1 MSSIGDIGAR
11 AVLRKRQ
18 LTKPQTS
25 SQDTGKGNIVRSR
38 FRSAAL
44 AVAATSIDGKRFLK
58 TDNELAKILT
68 KPKDKKDKKDSMWL
82 ERMKRVHARKFGTYL
97 FDKNNEYEFSK
108 PKNQEPHEL
117 FFEGGNKYK
126 KMKHM
131 TKDEKLRM
139 FKFFGK
145 VVHIECLA

>member
-25 SQDTGKGNIVRSR
+25 SQDTGKGNIARSR

-68 KPKDKKDKKDSMWL
+68 KPKEKKRQ
-82 ERMKRVHARKFGTYL
+82 ER
-97 FDKNNEYEFSK
+97 
-108 PKNQEPHEL
+108 
-117 FFEGGNKYK
+117 
-126 KMKHM
+126 
-131 TKDEKLRM
+131 
-139 FKFFGK
+139 
-145 VVHIECLA
+145 